1 MAMMVGRFSLVVG
14 IDLGRGSA
22 IVPSLSDRS
31 GFTEKRCGANCN
43 SGIDERSKNFLSGG
57 QGLEGK

>member
-1 MAMMVGRFSLVVG
+1 MVLT
-14 IDLGRGSA
+14 
-22 IVPSLSDRS
+22 LSDRN

-43 SGIDERSKNFLSGG
+43 SGIDERKMDSLSGG